1 MKVSASRNRATL
13 ASGELLT
20 VEGTPGLRV
29 KPFAAPDE
37 ESAYFADA
45 LRLELWHDLARA
57 LRPAGTMRRA
67 TASHDDYDLGAI
79 VRPVEGG
86 WTVTYMLLHRASAR
100 LIWSE
105 RTTLVPTQPVPT
117 QGIARSVV
125 LAVKAFESARLSQFP
140 EAASLRAWTA
150 LWTRPETERTNTAA
164 LAALA
169 ELRQE
174 RDPSVQT
181 LAACAYAQWRAAVFG
196 WNGVSSAAG
205 FSNAHRLAERA
216 VEADSEDAD
225 SRFVLAMVN
234 LALGEDA
241 LAEAGLLTA
250 AEMDPSHAPAHGNL
264 GFLRL
269 QQADIAGT
277 IEHCGR
283 ALAISPREPLRSVW
297 HGSCSLALL
306 LEGDPAG
313 ARREAALALNA
324 NPRHRFGWLVALA
337 AAATEGRREEAVR
350 ALGRLR
356 AITRGNLRDPLDF
369 LDASPVFRASPTMR
383 EKMAPMFER
392 IRSLTAPVRL
402 ASLSED
408 VPRVRVR
415 TLGAF
420 CIERDGKPLEWGH
433 KAPRRPLEILKV
445 LIALGGRR
453 VAVATLLEALSPE
466 EAGPRVRRRFDT
478 ALYRLR
484 RMLGDESLTWEQGL
498 LSLDPCAIEVD
509 ALVFER
515 SDDPT
520 LYRGMFLP
528 EDRAASWSASA
539 REALRE
545 RHQAL
550 LAQRV
555 ERAIAEGRYAD
566 AVQMCEQG
574 LALDPLGE
582 RLYQL
587 ALRACALAG
596 WRAEGTRLYERCRN
610 SLRDEFGV
618 RPSRA
623 TESKFLSLL
632 RG

>member
-1 MKVSASRNRATL
+1 M
-13 ASGELLT
+13 
-20 VEGTPGLRV
+20 
-29 KPFAAPDE
+29 
-37 ESAYFADA
+37 
-45 LRLELWHDLARA
+45 
-57 LRPAGTMRRA
+57 
-67 TASHDDYDLGAI
+67 
-79 VRPVEGG
+79 
-86 WTVTYMLLHRASAR
+86 
-100 LIWSE
+100 
-105 RTTLVPTQPVPT
+105 PT

-125 LAVKAFESARLSQFP
+125 LAVKAFESARLSQYP
-140 EAASLRAWTA
+140 EAVSLRAWSE
-150 LWTRPETERTNTAA
+150 LWTRPQTERTNTAA

-169 ELRQE
+169 ELRRE
-174 RDPSVQT
+174 RDWSVQT
-181 LAACAYAQWRAAVFG
+181 LAASAYAQWRAAVYG

-205 FSNAHRLAERA
+205 FAYAHRLAERA

-234 LALGEDA
+234 LALGEHA
-241 LAEAGLLTA
+241 LAEAGLRTA
-250 AEMDPSHAPAHGNL
+250 AQTDPSHAPAHGNL
-264 GFLRL
+264 GFFRL

-306 LEGDPAG
+306 LQGDPAG

-356 AITRGNLRDPLDF
+356 AMTQGNVRGTRAV
-369 LDASPVFRASPTMR
+369 LDASLIFRASPAMR
-383 EKMAPMFER
+383 EKMAPAFER
-392 IRSLTAPVRL
+392 ILSLTAPVRP
-402 ASLSED
+402 ASPPED
-408 VPRVRVR
+408 APRIRVR

-420 CIERDGKPLEWGH
+420 HMERDGKLLESGH
-433 KAPRRPLEILKV
+433 KAPRRPLEILKA

-453 VAVATLLEALSPE
+453 VAVATLLEALFPE

-484 RMLGDESLTWEQGL
+484 RMLGDEALTWEQGL
-498 LSLDPCAIEVD
+498 LSLDPRAIEID

-528 EDRAASWSASA
+528 EDRAAAWSASA

-555 ERAIAEGRYAD
+555 ERAIEERRYAD
-566 AVQMCEQG
+566 AVQMCERG

-610 SLRDEFGV
+610 SLRNELGV

-623 TESKFLSLL
+623 TESEFLSLL